1 MLSEGEIEATQRNII
16 AEEDVI
22 KSLKIIS
29 P

>member
-16 AEEDVI
+16 AEEDGI
-22 KSLKIIS
+22 KSLKILS